1 MLMNGLK
8 PLTVLGASQWAL
20 TKLDSEFP
28 EDDVKYLLSYVLQ
41 KSFTWLKTWPEQ
53 TLSQDQVKQLAQLIQ
68 RRHQGEPIAYIT
80 GQRDFWTLTLKT
92 NSSTLI
98 PRPETE
104 LLVELGIQFLA
115 ERQSNIV
122 QQKILDLGT
131 GTGAIALAIA
141 SERKQDKVTAVD
153 FQKDAVTLAKQN
165 AKLNKVENIEISQSD
180 WFSNIAEKN
189 FDLILS
195 NPPYIEDNDP
205 HLSEGD
211 LIYEPR
217 SALVAS
223 DKGLADIKTI
233 VKQGFFHLV
242 RGGKMMIEHG
252 FQQGKAVREIFVE
265 NGYQNVTTV
274 KDLSELDRVTIATL

>member
-1 MLMNGLK
+1 MNEFK

-20 TKLDSEFP
+20 TQLDSEFP

-53 TLSQDQVKQLAQLIQ
+53 TLTQDQVKQLAQLIQ

-115 ERQSNIV
+115 ERQSSIV

-141 SERKQDKVTAVD
+141 SERTQDKVTAVD

-233 VKQGFFHLV
+233 VKQGAFHLV

>member
-1 MLMNGLK
+1 MNEFK

-20 TKLDSEFP
+20 TQLVSEFP

-53 TLSQDQVKQLAQLIQ
+53 TLSQDQIKQLSQLIQ
-68 RRHQGEPIAYIT
+68 RRNQGEPIAYIT

-115 ERQSNIV
+115 ERQSSIV

-141 SERKQDKVTAVD
+141 SERTQDKVTAVD
-153 FQKDAVTLAKQN
+153 FQKGAVALAKQN

-233 VKQGFFHLV
+233 VKQGAFHLV
-242 RGGKMMIEHG
+242 RGGKMIIEHG